1 MSKDTPELQ
10 ALIRA
15 AQKGDENAFE
25 ALLTR
30 YELTVYRIVY
40 AILGNGTD
48 AEDVTQE
55 IFIKL
60 WRTLP
65 RYHYGA
71 SFSTYLTRIAH
82 NAAYDYLRANRRR
95 AQTDPLY
102 HTGADGEQEVLPL
115 PDPDPQSD
123 PMTWYLSREA
133 AAQLRDAIDRL
144 PPDMREIL
152 VLRLYCSYS
161 YEQIATLLSLS
172 EGTVKSR
179 LHRAKKILQK
189 LLQNGN
195 FF

>member
-25 ALLTR
+25 ALLTQHER
-30 YELTVYRIVY
+30 TVYRIVY

-55 IFIKL
+55 VFIKL

-65 RYHYGA
+65 RYRFDA

-82 NAAYDYLRANRRR
+82 NAAYDHLRANRRH
-95 AQTDPLY
+95 AQIEPLIRVD
-102 HTGADGEQEVLPL
+102 ADGEEEPLPL
-115 PDPDPQSD
+115 ADPDPQGD
-123 PMTWYLSREA
+123 PAAWYLSREA

-152 VLRLYCSYS
+152 VLRLHCAYS
-161 YEQIATLLSLS
+161 YEQIATLLAIS

-179 LHRAKKILQK
+179 LHRAKKMLQK
-189 LLQNGN
+189 ILKNGN
-195 FF
+195 LF